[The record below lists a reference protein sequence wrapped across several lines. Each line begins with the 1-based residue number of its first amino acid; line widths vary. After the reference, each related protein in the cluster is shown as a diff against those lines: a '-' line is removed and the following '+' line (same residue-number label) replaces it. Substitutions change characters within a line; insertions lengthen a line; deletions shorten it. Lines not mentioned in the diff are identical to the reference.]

1 MQPCRSVNTNL
12 FSWSKIPGLEPNH
25 ALNRVIMIVI
35 LAVIAHVVVWAVK
48 MVSEWLILKSAAKKI
63 PVGFVT
69 QQPKFTT
76 LTGLVAS
83 ALTFLVYF
91 AALGLVLYEYNVNL
105 TTYVATASVIGLAVG
120 FGSQGMVQDVV
131 TGLTLILSD
140 TLDVGDIIEVAGKIG
155 RVERVGLRFTQLKNF
170 NNQQVYVPNRIIAD
184 ISRYPRAQMSGYADI
199 EIPSNMSPDAAAE
212 EVLRIARGM
221 WIQFAS
227 IILEEPELVETD
239 AAPQAPWKFLRVRFR
254 IWPGQGGLIE
264 NTFRQRV
271 VQALKKQDPNYADW
285 MVTLTYR
292 AIVRSRTGVE

>member
-1 MQPCRSVNTNL
+1 MNTNL
-12 FSWSKIPGLEPNH
+12 LRLSKVPGLESEH
-25 ALNRVIMIVI
+25 AVNRVITIVV
-35 LAVIAHVVVWAVK
+35 LALLVHFFVWGIK
-48 MVSEWLILKSAAKKI
+48 LVSEWLIRKSAAKKI

-69 QQPKFTT
+69 RQPKFVT
-76 LTGLVAS
+76 LTGLIAS
-83 ALTFLVYF
+83 ALTFAIYF
-91 AALGLVLYEYNVNL
+91 AALGLVLTEYHVDL
-105 TTYVATASVIGLAVG
+105 TTYLATASVIGLAVG

-140 TLDVGDIIEVAGKIG
+140 TLDVGDIIEVAGRIG
-155 RVERVGLRFTQLKNF
+155 RVERVGLRFTLLNNF

-184 ISRYPRAQMSGYADI
+184 IARYPRAQMSGYADV
-199 EIPSNMSPDAAAE
+199 EIPSGMSPDAAAE
-212 EVLRIARGM
+212 EVLRIAHGM

-239 AAPQAPWKFLRVRFR
+239 AAPQAPWKYLRVRFR
-254 IWPGQGGLIE
+254 IWPGQGTIIE

-292 AIVRSRTGVE
+292 AIVRSRTGVEG